1 MLTGPEAINSG
12 DEFQKIAMRSLAL
25 WQGARRYPRRV
36 IRAG

>member
-25 WQGARRYPRRV
+25 
-36 IRAG
+36 